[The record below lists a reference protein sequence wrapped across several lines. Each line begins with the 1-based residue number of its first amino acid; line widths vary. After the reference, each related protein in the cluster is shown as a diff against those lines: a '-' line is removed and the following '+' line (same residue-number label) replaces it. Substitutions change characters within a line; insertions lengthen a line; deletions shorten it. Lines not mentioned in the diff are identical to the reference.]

1 MDEVARPRRH
11 AKLEKNFKNV
21 QSVATKKKIIII
33 IPDRLVEGRKNREL
47 IEFIIRF
54 IFSLLMKWNLDDI
67 YGALYIYIYMK
78 LSKVVRLLSGTGQ

>member
-1 MDEVARPRRH
+1 MKKILRMYNLSRR
-11 AKLEKNFKNV
+11 
-21 QSVATKKKIIII
+21 KKKIIII

-67 YGALYIYIYMK
+67 YGALYIYIYIYEA
-78 LSKVVRLLSGTGQ
+78 VESGPIIVGYRAITSS